1 MPAVY
6 MNNSK
11 SKIKVRADK
20 LLVIQGLAE
29 NRNKAKALIMAGL
42 VKASGKKVEKAGD
55 FIDRDTNL
63 SLKQTIP
70 YVGRGGLKLEKD
82 LDAFELDIKGW
93 TVLDLGASTGGFTD
107 CLLQKGAEKIYA
119 LDVDTRQMDWRLRND
134 PRVIL
139 INKNARYIEREDFDS
154 RIQLVTMDLS
164 FISILKV
171 FPSVMNV
178 ATKAEIISLIKPQFE
193 AGRSQVGKNG
203 VIRDPYVHEEVL
215 NRVVEKI
222 LKLGFKV
229 HGLTESPVRGQK
241 GNREFFALC
250 SDKESDINLDKLK
263 KLIKEA
269 VWNEKD

>member
-70 YVGRGGLKLEKD
+70 YVGRGGLKLEKA